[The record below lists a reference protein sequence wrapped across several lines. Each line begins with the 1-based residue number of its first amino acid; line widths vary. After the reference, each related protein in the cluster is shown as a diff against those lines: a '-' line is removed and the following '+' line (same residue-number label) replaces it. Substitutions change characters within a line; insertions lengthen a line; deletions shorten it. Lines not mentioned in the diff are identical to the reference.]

1 MSDPFVSTGWVM
13 PSEDAMIWTKSFEI
27 PLLAY
32 PDDCGGPHIWEPM
45 SSTAA
50 CDCAYCTYHY
60 RWLECEN
67 CMVAWYENGT
77 NEWDSAWRKSLE

>member
-1 MSDPFVSTGWVM
+1 MSDPLVSYGWCM
-13 PSEDAMIWTKSFEI
+13 PSEPVF
-27 PLLAY
+27 PLGWVDVQLPTY
-32 PDDCGGPHIWEPM
+32 PDDCGGPHVWERM
-45 SSTAA
+45 TSTPA

-77 NEWDSAWRKSLE
+77 NEWDSAWRDALK